1 MSARSEVDVVD
12 LVPVDKVADAVPYV
26 ATSGS
31 TGGRG
36 GRGGQQAEDHV
47 PLLEGYADAL
57 PMRCPARGRWIIV
70 LTAVYQVLWLITIHT
85 DNDM

>member
-12 LVPVDKVADAVPYV
+12 LVPVDKIADALPYV

-31 TGGRG
+31 AG

-47 PLLEGYADAL
+47 PLLEGYADTL
-57 PMRCPARGRWIIV
+57 PMRCPARGRWSII
-70 LTAVYQVLWLITIHT
+70 LTAVYQVLRLITMYD
-85 DNDM
+85 DNDI

>member
-12 LVPVDKVADAVPYV
+12 LVPVEKVADAVPYI

-31 TGGRG
+31 TG

-57 PMRCPARGRWIIV
+57 PMRCPARGRWSISGGVKSCISG
-70 LTAVYQVLWLITIHT
+70 AMA
-85 DNDM
+85 DNDTC

>member
-12 LVPVDKVADAVPYV
+12 LVPVDKVADALPYI

-31 TGGRG
+31 AG

-57 PMRCPARGRWIIV
+57 PMRCPARGRWSIV
-70 LTAVYQVLWLITIHT
+70 LRAVYQVLWLITIHA
-85 DNDM
+85 DNDTY